1 MSGGERPTPV
11 SAGTLRVGRHY
22 LRDGDRSV
30 VPVGVHF
37 VPPSGPDWPWREG
50 VDAFDRAFAQMVAIG
65 LDSVRIDVLWA
76 AVEPEP
82 GCFDEAHLE
91 RLDAILAAAKRR
103 GLRLHPVLFIGGE
116 VGDAVWDP
124 AWRGDRHPHADL
136 GLRHLQADHAGM
148 LARRWR
154 DDPAVL
160 AWDLT
165 DEPPCW
171 LFKDTGDDAA
181 RDWTSEVAGAIRRAG
196 AVQPITIGTASQEV
210 DHGPFRADVVAGELD
225 FACVHPYPIYS
236 PELYPDGLLGSR
248 MTHAAA
254 FETALAAGAGRPVMV
269 HEYGASSAQFDPEL
283 VAAYDRLLAWSALG
297 RGAIGALAWCWT
309 DAEPAAFGRAP
320 YVRQPHETQFG
331 VTDHR
336 GELRPR
342 GRVLA
347 ELAATIRAVG
357 DELDG
362 LAGDGPGAVAAIPV
376 PHEYVK
382 PYDPAAFGLDD
393 APAGPYEPAERT
405 WSPERD
411 PRPLVR
417 GWLNG
422 FVLAARAG
430 VAAAFPRERLD
441 DRWPETRL
449 LIVPAPLSTTSSS
462 LHHLR
467 TSFWRGAGDHFARGG
482 SLWLSVS
489 ADSAL
494 PEMADLAGCHLADRA
509 PADRPGVLRF
519 VRPWGPFAANDE
531 LALPDGDGTL
541 ATRWA
546 RLAVDDAEVV
556 AVDPD
561 GGPGLVVA
569 RRGSGIVATCAA
581 PVELLLAA
589 APGSHGPAD
598 RSPGLYAGLIGL
610 AGIREAAGVDHPDV
624 TTGSLS
630 GPDGGALVAT
640 NHGPSAARIT
650 VRLPAGATEARA
662 YDQLGAQPLATEPAG
677 ADAALEIELAAH
689 GARLI
694 GWRRP
699 G

>member
-1 MSGGERPTPV
+1 V
-11 SAGTLRVGRHY
+11 GTVRRGRHY
-22 LRDGDRSV
+22 LERDGRAILPV
-30 VPVGVHF
+30 GAHYVPVE
-37 VPPSGPDWPWREG
+37 GPDWPWRVG
-50 VDAFDRAFAQMVAIG
+50 ADAFDVAFGRMAAAG
-65 LDSVRIDVLWA
+65 LDTVRIDLLWA
-76 AVEPEP
+76 AIEPEP
-82 GCFDEAHLE
+82 GRYDETHLGV
-91 RLDAILAAAKRR
+91 LDEVMTAARR
-103 GLRLHPVLFIGGE
+103 HGLLLHPTLFVGGE
-116 VGDAVWDP
+116 VGDAYWDLP
-124 AWRGDRHPHADL
+124 WRAGRHPHRDPEL
-136 GLRHLQADHAGM
+136 LRRQVDQTTM

-154 DDPAVL
+154 DDPAVV

-165 DEPPCW
+165 DEPPQW
-171 LFKDTGDDAA
+171 LFPDTTDDDAA
-181 RDWTSEVAGAIRRAG
+181 SWTTALADALRAADPG
-196 AVQPITIGTASQEV
+196 HLVTIGTASQEIGA
-210 DHGPFRADVVAGELD
+210 GPFRADVVAAALD
-225 FACVHPYPIYS
+225 FATVHPYPIYS

-569 RRGSGIVATCAA
+569 RRGSGVVATCAA